1 MPARSLELKIPPPVV
16 AVIFGVFMWVVSK
29 GMGGWEISL
38 PIRSVVALLLVA
50 IGVAFSAAGIVQF
63 RQCKTTVNPIKPE
76 TASALVSSGVFNVTR
91 NPMYVGLALVLVA
104 WAVFL
109 ASPWTLMG
117 PLAFGLY
124 IDRFQIAPEE
134 RALSKLFGAEY
145 STYKA
150 RIRRWL

>member
-1 MPARSLELKIPPPVV
+1 M
-16 AVIFGVFMWVVSK
+16 IFGVLMWVVS
-29 GMGGWEISL
+29 MGAGALEISL
-38 PIRSVVALLLVA
+38 PTRSVAALA
-50 IGVAFSAAGIVQF
+50 IAALGVAFSAAGLVQF
-63 RQCKTTVNPIKPE
+63 RRFKTTVNPTKPE

-104 WAVFL
+104 WAAFL

-134 RALSKLFGAEY
+134 RALSKLFGVEY

-150 RIRRWL
+150 RVRRWR